1 MSIRGILRPQATQ
14 RVRQSAIL
22 ANAEQPMA
30 AAIDGA
36 QFPVPFIRQNFA
48 IGKRN
53 DVIGGIVKNNDPS
66 TSKLTRDFPA
76 VSPPR
81 SSTNSLDGRGQKNRR
96 TGPDSLAHQFHDDS
110 STPARTDDDIGIFD
124 LER

>member
-36 QFPVPFIRQNFA
+36 GPLRRFFTIQFP
-48 IGKRN
+48 
-53 DVIGGIVKNNDPS
+53 S
-66 TSKLTRDFPA
+66 A
-76 VSPPR
+76 VSPC
-81 SSTNSLDGRGQKNRR
+81 
-96 TGPDSLAHQFHDDS
+96 
-110 STPARTDDDIGIFD
+110 AR
-124 LER
+124 